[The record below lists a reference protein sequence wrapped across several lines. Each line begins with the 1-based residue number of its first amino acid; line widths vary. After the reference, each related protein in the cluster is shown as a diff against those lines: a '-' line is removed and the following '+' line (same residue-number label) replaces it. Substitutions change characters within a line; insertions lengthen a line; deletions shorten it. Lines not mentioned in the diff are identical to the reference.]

1 MSVDMLP
8 RLKKNALRISFIV
21 VSLSL
26 VVIVI
31 AHELSIYKLKE
42 TQVIYLSV
50 FSRIVKIPNYFILET
65 GIADEINL
73 KDRRNQRIVIGSS
86 TRLKRDFLDY
96 LRKSTI
102 VEHEKCGLMVLTSKT
117 DNIANTLVY
126 DSKSYMWFVGVE
138 AELVEKV
145 IGDICSEADV
155 TP

>member
-1 MSVDMLP
+1 MLP

-86 TRLKRDFLDY
+86 TQLKRDFLDY
-96 LRKSTI
+96 LRKTTI
-102 VEHEKCGLMVLTSKT
+102 VETEKCGLMVLTSKT

-138 AELVEKV
+138 TELVEKV